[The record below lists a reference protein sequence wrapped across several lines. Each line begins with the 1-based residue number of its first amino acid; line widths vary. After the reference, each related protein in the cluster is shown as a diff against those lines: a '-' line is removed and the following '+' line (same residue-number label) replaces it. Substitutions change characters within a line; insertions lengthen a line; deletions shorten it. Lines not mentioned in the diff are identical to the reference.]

1 MSASTIIFYILA
13 TLVVVFGA
21 LTVFSRKI
29 FRAAIS
35 LLLSL
40 TFIAG
45 IYFLWNV
52 DFIGALQIIIYVGGI
67 VVLIIFSIFLTH
79 HSGQN
84 LPKIKIGKK
93 LLSGILA
100 VVGLGFTTWVVS
112 QYVFKPA
119 TGVTPVDPNVHNI
132 GLQMLSYSDYGYVF
146 PFEVINILLL
156 AALVGSIVIAIKK
169 SQETEK

>member
-79 HSGQN
+79 HAGQK
-84 LPKIKIGKK
+84 LPKAQIGKK
-93 LLSGILA
+93 LLSGVLA
-100 VVGLGFTTWVVS
+100 IAGLGFTSWIVS
-112 QYVFKPA
+112 QYIFKPA
-119 TGVTPVDPNVHNI
+119 VGVTPVEPTVHNI
-132 GLQMLSYSDYGYVF
+132 GVQMLNYSSYGYVF

>member
-79 HSGQN
+79 HSGQS
-84 LPKIKIGKK
+84 LPKVKIGKK
-93 LLSGILA
+93 LLSGIMA
-100 VVGLGFTTWVVS
+100 IAGLGFTTWVVS
-112 QYVFKPA
+112 QYVFKPVA
-119 TGVTPVDPNVHNI
+119 GVVPVDPSVHNI
-132 GLQMLSYSDYGYVF
+132 GIQMLNYSDYGYVF

-156 AALVGSIVIAIKK
+156 AALVGAIVIAIKK
-169 SQETEK
+169 SSETGK

>member
-79 HSGQN
+79 DSGKK

-100 VVGLGFTTWVVS
+100 IAGLGFTTWVVS
-112 QYVFKPA
+112 QAIFKPA
-119 TGVTPVDPNVHNI
+119 AGVVPVDPTVHNI
-132 GLQMLSYSDYGYVF
+132 GIQMLNYSDYGYVF

-156 AALVGSIVIAIKK
+156 AALVGAIVIAIKK
-169 SQETEK
+169 SSETEK